1 VLTLEDVAFSGDPF
15 EGARR
20 IDADESADASSRL
33 ASLSTQAVDLNWET
47 PEVAAPTVNLLP
59 LPLQAAAIAQA
70 AGEPEAASNYDLTA
84 ASQNPIANLISL
96 PFQNNT
102 TFGVGPWDR
111 TQNVLNIQPVY
122 PVPLSEDLLLVTR
135 TIVPVVLQP
144 DINGGNHIWGLGD
157 INPSFFFVPLRDS
170 NVTWG
175 AGPTFLLPTATDTQ
189 TGTGKWGVGP
199 AAVVVG
205 NSPPWVFGGLLSQ
218 VWSFAGDSDR
228 ADVSV
233 LTAQPFV
240 NYNLP
245 NGWYLVSAPLI
256 NVNWNAAGEKLTL
269 PIGGGFGRVF
279 NIGSQPVNAS
289 AQVYWNSIAPEGAGA
304 VTLRFSLSLLF
315 PR

>member
-1 VLTLEDVAFSGDPF
+1 VNAAAAALPPFSG
-15 EGARR
+15 A
-20 IDADESADASSRL
+20 
-33 ASLSTQAVDLNWET
+33 
-47 PEVAAPTVNLLP
+47 
-59 LPLQAAAIAQA
+59 AAAIAQA
-70 AGEPEAASNYDLTA
+70 AAADPSGDYNSDDYNLAA

-102 TFGVGPWDR
+102 TFGVGPFER

-122 PVPLSEDLLLVTR
+122 PVPLNQDLLLVTR
-135 TIVPVVLQP
+135 TIVPLVAQP
-144 DINGGNHIWGLGD
+144 DIGGGNHVWGLGD
-157 INPSFFFVPLRDS
+157 INPSFFFVPLTDS

-175 AGPTFLLPTATDTQ
+175 AGPTLLLPTATDTQ

-199 AAVVVG
+199 AGVVVV

-218 VWSFAGDSDR
+218 VWSFAGDGDR
-228 ADVSV
+228 ADVSQ

-245 NGWYLVSAPLI
+245 NGWYLTSAPLI
-256 NVNWNAAGEKLTL
+256 TANWNASGEKLTL

-279 NIGSQPVNAS
+279 NLGRQPVNAS
-289 AQVYWNSIAPEGAGA
+289 TQVYWNAIAREGAGD

-315 PR
+315 PQ